1 MRSSNGALPT
11 RLVWLVAGV
20 ITAMGCSSM
29 GGMGGCAAMQP
40 IPSGRYVGPKNDNA
54 VNIRLSPQGI
64 NYLNSNWQVLAEML
78 APGRTLTVG
87 VPCTVQN
94 VNVVGDIAIADMGGR
109 NCTGESCGRQ
119 DGECNTSGAKTD
131 LPANVAIQIT
141 GFSLVPRSPD
151 ALEAQV
157 QLSID
162 TSTILAASR
171 SANFL
176 ACIGLSRMKC
186 GVRFNTAER
195 TPADNRLKATVR
207 FSIDQRWDNLLA
219 FSITSIT
226 GTDVCGASG
235 APQPP
240 ECLQPEDIT
249 LSGQNTCGNIYCDT
263 LDVAVIKGTILR
275 LISPLLQGQ
284 IRSILADQ
292 SCEACGM
299 GKPPCPT
306 VMSTNATSVCQN
318 DICRDAADNSKCV
331 PRFLGV
337 EGRVNLGAT
346 LGSFGAP
353 SSAQM
358 DLSFAAGSSVTVDQ
372 GLSFGTRVGVKA
384 VSVAPCVAPIGA
396 PPIVAVAAPNFD
408 AERPTRMLPD
418 GGTSRDYHAALGL
431 SSPFMN
437 LAFHEAHQAGALCLQ
452 LDTNNVGLINTG
464 LFKTFLP
471 SIGTLATRDGKDA
484 PMMVVLRPGRAP
496 SVTVGEGTVDPVTKR
511 PIKPLLT
518 LLLADLSID
527 FYAMIDDRYARLFTL
542 TADIA
547 LPLSLIFEGCDKV
560 TPAIGDLKMLITNVR
575 TSNVDGRPM
584 PPDPLAEETK
594 VLEQLIPAVI
604 GLAEPAV
611 ASGLS
616 AFTLPS
622 LGNFKLRVTGV
633 KGVGQISGTETYN
646 HLGLFAELLPAT
658 ATCAVTAP
666 KTVATLRG
674 SEIPPASEMRLVPGK
689 TLQWPT
695 AVLAV
700 QALNKP
706 GTATFSVKIDNGLWS
721 DFRPAED
728 GLLRVSHPR
737 FLIQGQHQITV
748 RSRVEEDPHGIS
760 ETVPVPF
767 FIDWDPPEVHLSAD
781 RQSDLVL
788 VRARD
793 VLTPEADL
801 QFAYAVG
808 DAVPG
813 PFGAARDISLSAVE
827 AQGGVRV
834 LVRDSAG
841 NVGEAR
847 YRAAVL
853 SPRDRDDAKPITPVQ
868 VGGENAGCTAAPGVL
883 WLGLLAVIARRRSR

>member
-11 RLVWLVAGV
+11 RLIWLVAGV

-29 GGMGGCAAMQP
+29 GGMGGCAALQP

-54 VNIRLSPQGI
+54 VNLRLSPQGI
-64 NYLNSNWQVLAEML
+64 NYLNQNWQVLAEVF

-94 VNVVGDIAIADMGGR
+94 VSVVGDIAIADMGGM

-119 DGECNTSGAKTD
+119 DGECNTTGAKTD

-157 QLSID
+157 QLSVD
-162 TSTILAASR
+162 TSNILAASK
-171 SANFL
+171 SDNFL

-186 GVRFNTAER
+186 GVRFNTATR
-195 TPADNRLKATVR
+195 SPSDNRMKATVK
-207 FSIDQRWDNLLA
+207 FAIDQKWDKLLA
-219 FSITSIT
+219 FSISSIS

-240 ECLQPEDIT
+240 ECLQSDDIT

-292 SCEACGM
+292 SCETCGM

-306 VMSTNATSVCQN
+306 VTSTNATSVCSN
-318 DICRDAADNSKCV
+318 SVCRDAADQTKCV

-337 EGRVNLGAT
+337 EGRINLAAT

-353 SSAQM
+353 ANAQM

-384 VSVAPCVAPIGA
+384 VNVAPCVAPMAA
-396 PPIVAVAAPNFD
+396 PPLVAVSAPNFD
-408 AERPTRMLPD
+408 LEAPSRMLPD
-418 GGTSRDYHAALGL
+418 GGTTRSYHAGLGF
-431 SSPFMN
+431 SSPFLN

-471 SIGTLATRDGKDA
+471 SLGKLATRDGKDA
-484 PMMVVLRPGRAP
+484 PMMVVLRPGAAP
-496 SVTVGEGTVDPVTKR
+496 TIVVGEGTVDPVSKR
-511 PIKPLLT
+511 PIKPLIQLS
-518 LLLADLSID
+518 LNQLSID
-527 FYAMIDDRYARLFTL
+527 FYAMLDDRYARLFTL
-542 TADIA
+542 TADIK

-560 TPAIGDLKMLITNVR
+560 TPAIGDLRMLITNVR
-575 TSNVDGRPM
+575 TANSEM
-584 PPDPLAEETK
+584 LAEDPS

-611 ASGLS
+611 AGGLG
-616 AFTLPS
+616 AFSLPS

-633 KGVGQISGTETYN
+633 KGLGQIAGTETYN
-646 HLGLFAELLPAT
+646 HLGMFAELLPAM
-658 ATCAVTAP
+658 ASCAVTAP
-666 KTVATLRG
+666 RTTARLTA
-674 SEIPPASEMRLVPGK
+674 SEIPRAADMRLVGQK
-689 TLQWPT
+689 LTWP
-695 AVLAV
+695 A
-700 QALNKP
+700 ALLEVSADGKP
-706 GTATFSVKIDNGLWS
+706 GSAEFAVKIDDGLWGEFS
-721 DFRPAED
+721 PAEN
-728 GLLRVSHPR
+728 GQLRVSHPR
-737 FLIQGQHQITV
+737 FLIQGHHTISV
-748 RSRVEEDPHGIS
+748 RSRVAEDPSGVS
-760 ETVPVPF
+760 EPMRVPF
-767 FIDWDPPEVHLSAD
+767 FVDWDAPEVRLGVD
-781 RQSDLVL
+781 RQSDLVI
-788 VRARD
+788 VKARD
-793 VLTPEADL
+793 VLTRDEDL

-808 DAVPG
+808 ESVPG
-813 PFGAARDISLSAVE
+813 PFGRERPISLSAIE

-834 LVRDSAG
+834 LVKDAVG

-847 YRAAVL
+847 YRPAVL
-853 SPRDRDDAKPITPVQ
+853 ADGTDRQGPFSNVPESSPT
-868 VGGENAGCTAAPGVL
+868 AGCVAAPGGLALAALVL
-883 WLGLLAVIARRRSR
+883 ALRRRRTRS